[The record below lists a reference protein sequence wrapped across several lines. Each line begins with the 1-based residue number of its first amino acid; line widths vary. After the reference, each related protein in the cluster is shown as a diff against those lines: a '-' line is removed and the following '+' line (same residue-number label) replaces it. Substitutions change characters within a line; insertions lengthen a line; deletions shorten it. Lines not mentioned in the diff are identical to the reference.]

1 MHRFSKESWFSILY
15 LSEQSCMTA
24 QYRTPSCGFT
34 PKRFGSLLATVAVFL
49 ATALSTP
56 ATAQLRI
63 EISGGVTQAV
73 PIAVVPFAWNSP
85 ESAPIEAASVIA
97 ADLRRSGR
105 FSPLT
110 KDDMISRP
118 TTARAVN
125 FTDWRLLKTD
135 YVVIGELRDDGGD
148 RYTLR
153 FQVFDV
159 FRETQLISYQIP
171 ASASTVRAAAHRASD
186 MIFEEITG
194 IPGAFSTRIA
204 YVSVEGDGA
213 AREYSLFVADADG
226 ANPAIVVRS
235 AEPIMSPAW
244 SPDGRRLAYVSFEGK
259 RSSIYVQELSSGKRK
274 QVSAHPGIN
283 GAPSFSPD
291 GRWLALTLSGND
303 GNLDIHVLN
312 PATNQMRRLTRNP
325 AIDTE
330 PAWSGDG
337 REIYFTSDRSGGPQ
351 VYKVSAAGGG
361 NVERVTFEGTYNA
374 RPRISPDGKSLA
386 VVHNDRGNY
395 RIGLVDLESK
405 SLRILS
411 DGQQDESPS
420 FAPNGTM
427 IIYATRSR
435 GRGVL
440 AAVAVDGNLKQN
452 IASAEG
458 DVREPVWSP

>member
-1 MHRFSKESWFSILY
+1 MT
-15 LSEQSCMTA
+15 EQFQA
-24 QYRTPSCGFT
+24 QIGGIAA
-34 PKRFGSLLATVAVFL
+34 KRFGSLLAAVAVVL
-49 ATALSTP
+49 ASTLSAP
-56 ATAQLRI
+56 AVAQLRI

-73 PIAVVPFAWNSP
+73 PIAVVPFAWDSTDT
-85 ESAPIEAASVIA
+85 APISAADVIA
-97 ADLRRSGR
+97 GDLRRSGR
-105 FSPLT
+105 FSPLSD
-110 KDDMISRP
+110 DDMISRP

-148 RYTLR
+148 SYTLR

-159 FRETQLISYQIP
+159 FRETQLVSYQIP

-186 MIFEEITG
+186 MIFEKITG

-204 YVSVEGDGA
+204 YVSVDGDGA
-213 AREYSLFVADADG
+213 EREYSLFVADADG
-226 ANPAIVVRS
+226 ANPAIVVKS
-235 AEPIMSPAW
+235 SEPIMSPAW
-244 SPDGRRLAYVSFEGK
+244 SPDARRLAYVSFEGK
-259 RSSIYVQELSSGKRK
+259 RSSIFVQELSSGKRK
-274 QVSAHPGIN
+274 QVSALPGIN

-291 GRWLALTLSGND
+291 GRWLALTLSGTD

-330 PAWSGDG
+330 PAWSDDG
-337 REIYFTSDRSGGPQ
+337 REVYFTSDRSGGPQ
-351 VYKVSAAGGG
+351 VYKVASAGGG
-361 NVERVTFEGTYNA
+361 KVERVTFEGTYNA

-405 SLRILS
+405 ALRILS
-411 DGQQDESPS
+411 DGRQDESPS

-427 IIYATRSR
+427 IIYATRSG

-452 IASAEG
+452 IASAAG

>member
-1 MHRFSKESWFSILY
+1 VTI
-15 LSEQSCMTA
+15 
-24 QYRTPSCGFT
+24 
-34 PKRFGSLLATVAVFL
+34 VL

-73 PIAVVPFAWNSP
+73 PIAVVPFAWDSSDP
-85 ESAPIEAASVIA
+85 APIEAASVIA
-97 ADLRRSGR
+97 GDLRRSGR
-105 FSPLT
+105 FSPLSE
-110 KDDMISRP
+110 DDMISRP

-148 RYTLR
+148 SYTLR

-159 FRETQLISYQIP
+159 FRETQLVSYQIP

-186 MIFEEITG
+186 MIFEKITG

-244 SPDGRRLAYVSFEGK
+244 SPDARRLAYVSFEGK
-259 RSSIYVQELSSGKRK
+259 RSSIYIQELSSGKRK

-312 PATNQMRRLTRNP
+312 PATNQMRRLTRNL

-337 REIYFTSDRSGGPQ
+337 REVYFTSDRSGGPQ
-351 VYKVSAAGGG
+351 VYKVSSAGGG
-361 NVERVTFEGTYNA
+361 QVERVTFEGTYNA

-405 SLRILS
+405 ALRILS
-411 DGQQDESPS
+411 DGRQDESPS

>member
-1 MHRFSKESWFSILY
+1 MIKQFFSRRSDRRTGPGHLY
-15 LSEQSCMTA
+15 FCS
-24 QYRTPSCGFT
+24 
-34 PKRFGSLLATVAVFL
+34 VAVFL
-49 ATALSTP
+49 SLVLADP
-56 ATAQLRI
+56 AESQLRI
-63 EISGGVTQAV
+63 EISGGVTQAI
-73 PIAVVPFAWNSP
+73 PIAIVPFGWESP
-85 ESAPIEAASVIA
+85 NEPPENVAGVIA
-97 ADLRRSGR
+97 GDLQRSGR
-105 FSPLT
+105 FSPLAEN
-110 KDDMISRP
+110 DMVSRP
-118 TTARAVN
+118 TSARAVN

-135 YVVIGELRDDGGD
+135 YVVIGELHDDGGD
-148 RYTLR
+148 AYTLR

-204 YVSVEGDGA
+204 YVSVEGETAD
-213 AREYSLFVADADG
+213 REYSLFVADADG
-226 ANPAIVVRS
+226 ANPAVVVKS

-244 SPDGRRLAYVSFEGK
+244 SPDARRLAYVSFEGK
-259 RSSIYVQELSSGKRK
+259 RSAIYVQELASGKRK

-303 GNLDIHVLN
+303 GNLDIHLLN
-312 PATNQMRRLTRNP
+312 PATNQMRRLTQNP

-337 REIYFTSDRSGGPQ
+337 SEIYFTSDRSGGPQ

-361 NVERVTFEGTYNA
+361 RVERVTFEGTYNA
-374 RPRISPDGKSLA
+374 RPRVSPDGKSLA

-405 SLRILS
+405 NLRILS
-411 DGQQDESPS
+411 TGKQDESPS

-427 IIYATRSR
+427 IIFATRSR

-440 AAVAVDGNLKQN
+440 AAVAVDGNLKQA
-452 IASAEG
+452 IASSAG

>member
-1 MHRFSKESWFSILY
+1 
-15 LSEQSCMTA
+15 MTA
-24 QYRTPSCGFT
+24 QNQTTVHSSMIE
-34 PKRFGSLLATVAVFL
+34 RFGSLLVLVAAIL
-49 ATALSTP
+49 ASAAIAP
-56 ATAQLRI
+56 ANAQLRI

-73 PIAVVPFAWNSP
+73 PIAVVPFAWDSSN
-85 ESAPIEAASVIA
+85 SAPVEAASVIA
-97 ADLRRSGR
+97 GDLQRSGR
-105 FSPLT
+105 FSPLSD
-110 KDDMISRP
+110 DDMISRP

-135 YVVIGELRDDGGD
+135 YVVIGQLRDDGND
-148 RYTLR
+148 KYTLR

-171 ASASTVRAAAHRASD
+171 TSASTARAAAHRASD
-186 MIFEEITG
+186 MIFEKITG

-204 YVSVEGDGA
+204 YVSVEGEGS
-213 AREYSLFVADADG
+213 AREYSLLVADADG
-226 ANPAIVVRS
+226 ANPAIVVKS
-235 AEPIMSPAW
+235 SEPIMSPAW
-244 SPDGRRLAYVSFEGK
+244 SPDARRLAYVSFEGK
-259 RSSIYVQELSSGKRK
+259 RSSIYIQELSSGKRK
-274 QVSAHPGIN
+274 QVSAHPGVN
-283 GAPSFSPD
+283 GAPGFSPD

-312 PATNQMRRLTRNP
+312 PATNQMRRLTKNP

-330 PAWSGDG
+330 PTWSDDG

-351 VYKVSAAGGG
+351 IYKVQAAGGG

-374 RPRISPDGKSLA
+374 RPRISPDGRSLA

-395 RIGLVDLESK
+395 RIGLMDLESK
-405 SLRILS
+405 ALRILS
-411 DGQQDESPS
+411 DGRQDESPS

-427 IIYATRSR
+427 IIFATRSG

-452 IASAEG
+452 IASAAG